1 MIESKFFKIKKN
13 QKLIEV
19 YKSIEKNKIKNK
31 NLRVAIKFNKKGNV
45 DGIMSLGDIRRN
57 IINNPSKLIYSLLNY
72 DPAYININEKKK
84 TIIEKNIK
92 KISIKNISDI
102 IITTKKKFL
111 DIISFNEFFNNFH
124 FSSITIVGAGHIG
137 VPLSV
142 FLLEKI
148 NSLALF
154 DKNPKS
160 LSDVKK
166 MKLPF
171 YEKGLTKILKKKL
184 IEKRINFINDL
195 NSINS
200 NIYIICVG
208 TDVKKNKINNNNL
221 IKLLEQISKRIYKN
235 CTILIRGTLQ
245 VGFSNSI
252 AIKILENGSKLK
264 CGIDFYYG
272 YIPERLVEGDA
283 LNELKTIPQLISGQ
297 TDECLK
303 RVQAICNF
311 FFPKTIKLKSCAE
324 AEIIKLATNS
334 VRDLNFVFA
343 NEISRISNIYNLSGF
358 EVIKKA
364 NQDYPR
370 NNIAKP
376 SVGVGGFCLPKDP
389 FIFKKLLKNKNDG
402 YRFSVSREVNSLATM
417 ENLKRVIKIKNK
429 YLKNKKIKIL
439 IMGISFKGTPE
450 TIDIRNSVSL
460 NLGLQLQKYKFHNV
474 SFLDVMGKKIKDRFK
489 LKIKLCNDK
498 DLNKQDII
506 LLTNNNPLYK
516 DIVYSKLKNN
526 TKAKKIIYDFTDML
540 DENLC
545 SAIGYVYKKL

>member
-1 MIESKFFKIKKN
+1 MNMIDFQNVSYTH
-13 QKLIEV
+13 QKGRGVTNLSFSIDNGEFVFLIGPTGSGKEV
-19 YKSIEKNKIKNK
+19 LANYLHEKSNRKDEPFVAVNCAAIPENMLEAILFGHEKGAFTGASNANKGIFRAADKGTLLLDEISEMPLSLQAK
-31 NLRVAIKFNKKGNV
+31 LLRVLQERKVTPVGGQRDIDVDVRVLATSNRDMAHEVNQSRFREDLYYRLNV
-45 DGIMSLGDIRRN
+45 FPLQTRNLSSRKDDI
-57 IINNPSKLIYSLLNY
+57 
-72 DPAYININEKKK
+72 
-84 TIIEKNIK
+84 
-92 KISIKNISDI
+92 
-102 IITTKKKFL
+102 
-111 DIISFNEFFNNFH
+111 
-124 FSSITIVGAGHIG
+124 
-137 VPLSV
+137 
-142 FLLEKI
+142 
-148 NSLALF
+148 
-154 DKNPKS
+154 
-160 LSDVKK
+160 
-166 MKLPF
+166 LP
-171 YEKGLTKILKKKL
+171 
-184 IEKRINFINDL
+184 
-195 NSINS
+195 
-200 NIYIICVG
+200 
-208 TDVKKNKINNNNL
+208 
-221 IKLLEQISKRIYKN
+221 
-235 CTILIRGTLQ
+235 
-245 VGFSNSI
+245 I

-334 VRDLNFVFA
+334 VRDLNFAFA

-402 YRFSVSREVNSLATM
+402 YRLSVSREVNSLATM